1 MKTLQCLCEMLR
13 TSAEHHTEL
22 CMPDAKLFVIA
33 VVYKLTTGLHRSVS
47 CLYEEFLHGVSDQ

>member
-1 MKTLQCLCEMLR
+1 
-13 TSAEHHTEL
+13 
-22 CMPDAKLFVIA
+22 MPDAKLFVIA